1 MAIRLENVK
10 YTYMP
15 GTPFEKEALSGINLE
30 IGDGELTAII
40 GHTGS
45 GKTTL
50 MQLFNGLL
58 QPTEGR
64 VIVDGEVL
72 CRKTAAAIRRKV
84 GYVFQYPE
92 SQLFEETVAKDI
104 AFALKREKISREE
117 TEKRVLEAIETVG
130 LDESFLE
137 RSIFEL
143 SGGQKRRVAIAGV
156 IVSKPSYLLLDE
168 PASGLDPAGK
178 KEMLEFLK
186 GLNDKGITVVFV
198 SHDMDDVTETA
209 KRVIV
214 VDNGKIFADGTPR
227 EVFSRGGELKSC
239 GLDTPEITKLFQALN
254 ERLPFIRPDVFS
266 LEEGKNEL
274 MRLKCEG
281 RLGL

>member
-15 GTPFEKEALSGINLE
+15 GTPFEKEAISGINLE